1 MFRPLV
7 RSYRLA
13 PRRGTSFI
21 LIVVAMVALFAA
33 VGTAYALFAL
43 REAKLALLRK
53 DAMGAAGSS
62 QLTPPD
68 PTATINRFL
77 GTLLFDADYNDV
89 TNGLRG
95 HSLARSMYGYDAL
108 NPFNT
113 IPWNGVGVFHEA
125 NPYGDRA
132 RQVNYTL
139 VRIGGNPGNPVLLD
153 PEYTG
158 QRGFDNNGNPLPFD
172 PTSRIYIGKN
182 AGYSYPDMKDFFA
195 AQVDAATGRVLVPS
209 FYRAWQFGSLNPTN
223 NPNDPNFNPNWTNP
237 NGRLLTLRP
246 RPAEHPQFPRVPAN
260 ADGTFT
266 GDVKNLVG
274 APGGNDSLWIDI
286 GAPVIK
292 LANGK
297 RIKPL
302 VAPLIFPLNGLFN
315 GSVHGNLYGTEG
327 THVSYSGFG
336 PWEVNIGPLV
346 ALETE
351 RQQLISLRGLPQQ
364 RNGLLTSRAFDP
376 YTAGRP
382 IPNSAPV
389 AWQPAN
395 NASIAYPSGNNITGL
410 PTFVSMQFDN
420 SALPNHPSLF
430 NANEWPGTVP
440 SGWGNNPRVYP
451 LPDIKRFHAGYAL
464 TPDWYAQAEMATRAP
479 TTLKGVMPF
488 TVATEQTTALG
499 YRLDPAHGRRG
510 LLTSLSFDLDRPK
523 LTPSFL
529 QGTLILRNNERK
541 PHPATVG
548 EYPAPQAID
557 PNTSDFAGPARWT
570 NIRAALGAIDLNRP
584 LTDYRNPNS
593 LNAPLTPNNLGNVVQ
608 ADNDRRKFAHDIFLR
623 LAVATGAAITINPQ
637 ATEYPQYQYALPPNI
652 TPEQFNALRYL
663 AQLAVNIVDY
673 IDNDDIA
680 TMFVWNPVNGNPN
693 DAANFEPANIGNH
706 VVFGVEK
713 PRLVINEV
721 YSEITND
728 PADPVEEPDG
738 MGGKRPLRADARA
751 HVRFWA
757 ELLNPTSNMGPNSPL
772 GTGGVPLS
780 AYRLE
785 IARATRG
792 ADDLASFL
800 NNHANVTGGF
810 AMGLLPDIAYNL
822 PDLPAGGLVQ
832 PNNGVYDPLGNPA
845 NGVVLLGPTVT
856 NPKPSE
862 FQPNTMLPPW
872 QNMILAPAPPAAPPA
887 GPSNGMAYTMPMP
900 AVAQLSSPELKRHV
914 VLLRRRANPY
924 LPEGPTNPYITV
936 DKMDFVPAFDA
947 VTRAANQSEPRAAR
961 AMMNADGYDPIGER
975 FAIGK
980 VQPYAGLSVA
990 TVTPGAGNYNQYSF
1004 PASMVL
1010 PQRVPHAN
1018 EPNHTLGRHNG
1029 VALGG
1034 PPVASY
1040 VATPAPQLAN
1050 GETLKTPFDWFVH
1063 LDRPLVN
1070 PLELLDVRDSKPHMV
1085 TTEFVQV
1092 NPNPGSQPLTYDA
1105 GLVRWYGPLPGDPQ
1119 PTVMFRAL
1127 EMLSVKSHIA
1137 GVPHGG
1143 RVPGRINLNAVTDK
1157 RILQGLFDPQ
1167 PGNNF
1172 DQAHYLTPQVWQQ
1185 WFASRSGVQTVNL
1198 PDGTPVEVA
1207 APAGPSV
1214 YDDAAGSS
1222 RPFLSFGVPLAGP
1235 NGMAFRTGSNI
1246 EHTIFR
1252 HPSGNN
1258 AGPRPLLFA
1267 HRNSKG
1273 PGGTNYS
1280 AAQPDGPLHAQAEPV
1295 RKIINNI
1302 TTVNHQ
1308 YVVLV
1313 TIGYF
1318 DVVADTLA
1326 NGEPGP
1332 QLGAEAFINVPGDMR
1347 QKFIAVV
1354 DMTKMA
1360 LDATA
1365 NTAAT
1370 VTPFF
1375 TCLEATTRLT
1385 PNGIGTLQM
1394 DFAGYDPTPP
1404 NPTLYIASDG
1414 QLVPIRAG
1422 TPLVLG
1428 YGSEQ
1433 QVVTVTSVDGPG
1445 LVTVAGLTHTAW
1457 AGTCVS
1463 NVRPGYP
1470 GPQPGFRF
1478 DDPKYKP
1485 VVPYIERL
1493 R

>member
-7 RSYRLA
+7 RSYRLN

-53 DAMGAAGSS
+53 DAMGASGSVEP
-62 QLTPPD
+62 TPPD
-68 PTATINRFL
+68 PTDTVNRFL
-77 GTLLFDADYNDV
+77 GALIYDADYNDV

-95 HSLARSMYGYDAL
+95 HSLARSMYGYDAQ

-113 IPWNGVGVFHEA
+113 IPWNGVGIFHEA
-125 NPYGDRA
+125 NAYGDRA
-132 RQVNYTL
+132 LQVNYTK
-139 VRIGGNPGNPVLLD
+139 VRVGGNPVLLD
-153 PEYTG
+153 PEYMG
-158 QRGFDNNGNPLPFD
+158 LRPFDANGNPLPFD
-172 PTSRIYIGKN
+172 PTNRIYIGKN
-182 AGYSYPDMKDFFA
+182 AGYSYPDMKDFFL
-195 AQVDAATGRVLVPS
+195 AQVDATTGRVLVPS
-209 FYRAWQFGSLNPTN
+209 FYRAWQFGSL
-223 NPNDPNFNPNWTNP
+223 DPNNPNWTNA

-266 GDVKNLVG
+266 GDVKNRVG

-286 GAPVIK
+286 GAPVLK
-292 LANGK
+292 LANGQ
-297 RIKPL
+297 RVKPL

-315 GSVHGNLYGTEG
+315 ASTHGNLYGPGG

-336 PWEVNIGPLV
+336 PWEVNIAPLFT
-346 ALETE
+346 LESE

-364 RNGLLTSRAFDP
+364 RNGLIVTRAFDP

-382 IPNSAPV
+382 IPNYAPV

-395 NASIAYPSGNNITGL
+395 NASLAYPIGNNITGL
-410 PTFVSMQFDN
+410 PTFVSLQFDN

-440 SGWGNNPRVYP
+440 PGWGNNPRVYP
-451 LPDIKRFHAGYAL
+451 LTDIKRFHAGYAL
-464 TPDWYAQAEMATRAP
+464 TPDWYSQAEMASRAP
-479 TTLKGVMPF
+479 VSLKGVTPF
-488 TVATEQTTALG
+488 TTAIEQTTALA
-499 YRLDPAHGRRG
+499 YRIDPAHSRRG
-510 LLTSLSFDLDRPK
+510 LFTSSSFDLDRPK
-523 LTPSFL
+523 LAPNFL
-529 QGTLILRNNERK
+529 QGTLVLGNNERK
-541 PHPATVG
+541 PHPATVA

-557 PNTSDFAGPARWT
+557 PATSDFAGPTRWS
-570 NIRAALGAIDLNRP
+570 NIRAILGSIDLNRP
-584 LTDYRNPNS
+584 LTDYRNPNG
-593 LNAPLTPNNLGNVVQ
+593 LNLPLAPTNLGNVAQ
-608 ADNDRRKFAHDIFLR
+608 ADIDRRKFAHDIFVR
-623 LAVATGAAITINPQ
+623 LAAATGAALTINPV
-637 ATEYPQYQYALPPNI
+637 ATEYPQYQYAIPANI

-663 AQLAVNIVDY
+663 AQVAVNIVDFL
-673 IDNDDIA
+673 DNDDIA
-680 TMFVWNPVNGNPN
+680 TMFVWNPVGGDPTA
-693 DAANFEPANIGNH
+693 AANFTAADIGNH

-757 ELLNPTSNMGPNSPL
+757 ELLNPTSNPGPNSPL
-772 GTGGVPLS
+772 GTGGVSLG

-785 IARATRG
+785 IARAIRG
-792 ADDLASFL
+792 GDDLASFL
-800 NNHANVTGGF
+800 NSHANVTGSF
-810 AMGLLPDIAYNL
+810 ALGQQPDIVYPLPNL
-822 PDLPAGGLVQ
+822 PAAAMVQ
-832 PNNGVYDPLGNPA
+832 PNNGLYDPSGNPV
-845 NGVVLLGPTVT
+845 NGVVLVGPTV
-856 NPKPSE
+856 NNAKPSE
-862 FQPNTMLPPW
+862 FNPNTTLPPW
-872 QNMILAPAPPAAPPA
+872 TNLILSPAPPAAPPG
-887 GPSNGMAYTMPMP
+887 GPSNGMAYTIPMP
-900 AVAQLSSPELKRHV
+900 PVAQLSSPELKRHV
-914 VLLRRRANPY
+914 VLLRRLANPY

-947 VTRAANQSEPRAAR
+947 VTRAANQSEPRAPR
-961 AMMNADGYDPIGER
+961 AMMNADGYDPISER

-980 VQPYAGLSVA
+980 VQPYAGRSVA
-990 TVTPGAGNYNQYSF
+990 TVAPGAGNYNQYAF

-1010 PQRVPHAN
+1010 PQRVAHAN
-1018 EPNHTLGRHNG
+1018 EPQHTFGRHNG
-1029 VALGG
+1029 LPAGG
-1034 PPVASY
+1034 PPVSSY
-1040 VATPAPQLAN
+1040 NPGPPPSLAN
-1050 GETLKTPFDWFVH
+1050 GETLMTPFDWFVH

-1092 NPNPGSQPLTYDA
+1092 NPNPLNNNPLTYDA
-1105 GLVRWYGPLPGDPQ
+1105 GRVRWYGPLPGDPH
-1119 PTVMFRAL
+1119 PTVMFRGL
-1127 EMLSVKSHIA
+1127 EMLSVKPPIT

-1143 RVPGRINLNAVTDK
+1143 RVPGKINLNAVSDK
-1157 RILQGLFDPQ
+1157 RILLGLFDPQ

-1172 DQAHYLTPQVWQQ
+1172 DADHYITPQVWQQ
-1185 WFASRSGVQTVNL
+1185 WFASRSGVQTVTL
-1198 PDGTPVEVA
+1198 PDGTAVEVA
-1207 APAGPSV
+1207 SPAGPSV
-1214 YDDAAGSS
+1214 YERADGTS
-1222 RPFLSFGVPLAGP
+1222 RPFLSFGAPLAGP
-1235 NGMAFRTGSNI
+1235 NGIAFLTGSNI
-1246 EHTIFR
+1246 EPTIFR
-1252 HPSGNN
+1252 HNPAAPGT
-1258 AGPRPLLFA
+1258 PPLLWA
-1267 HRNSKG
+1267 HRNSRG
-1273 PGGTNYS
+1273 PAGTNYS

-1308 YVVLV
+1308 YVVML

-1360 LDATA
+1360 LNANA
-1365 NTAAT
+1365 NTTAT

-1375 TCLEATTRLT
+1375 TSLEATTRPT
-1385 PNGIGTLQM
+1385 PTGNGVLQM

-1414 QLVPIRAG
+1414 ELVPIRAG
-1422 TPLVLG
+1422 SQLVLG

-1433 QVVTVTSVDGPG
+1433 QIVTVTSVDGPG
-1445 LVTVAGLTHTAW
+1445 TVSVTGLVHTAW

-1485 VVPYIERL
+1485 VVPYIERV